1 MKKRRWLVLLAV
13 AAVLVGTVCFAAGC
27 KKKDI
32 EGLYKP
38 TNITYDGARITWDKV
53 ALAEHYTVQIND
65 GEAKRVNTNLFT
77 FDAKQTEFDVTVSA
91 VLGEKSIGETVH
103 FIPLDTIETID
114 VSDSGELSW
123 DEVAG
128 ATGYRLSLNGDVQPV
143 DLTEARYVAQAG
155 SNRIKVRPVVSGDNS
170 YYSLWSAEIGLYTAG
185 CGNICLC

>member
-65 GEAKRVNTNLFT
+65 
-77 FDAKQTEFDVTVSA
+77 
-91 VLGEKSIGETVH
+91 
-103 FIPLDTIETID
+103 
-114 VSDSGELSW
+114 
-123 DEVAG
+123 
-128 ATGYRLSLNGDVQPV
+128 
-143 DLTEARYVAQAG
+143 
-155 SNRIKVRPVVSGDNS
+155 
-170 YYSLWSAEIGLYTAG
+170 SLWKIAQKYLGSGLRWKEIYEANRDSIRTSNFIQVGQVLVLPAR
-185 CGNICLC
+185 